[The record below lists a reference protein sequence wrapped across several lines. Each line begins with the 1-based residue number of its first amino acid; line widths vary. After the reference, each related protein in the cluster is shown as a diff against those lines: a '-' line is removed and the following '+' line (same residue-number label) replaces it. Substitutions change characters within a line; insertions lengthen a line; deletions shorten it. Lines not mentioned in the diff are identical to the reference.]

1 MLKWMQYTMEPKV
14 QAEVGI
20 WYGAAGSNTKS
31 CDLIAKSL
39 GKGGAALVNSV
50 EYSFCG
56 NVDFLNSLYLWKT
69 PEAACGDDRGSTCMD
84 YSVWSQKW
92 TEVAGA

>member
-1 MLKWMQYTMEPKV
+1 V
-14 QAEVGI
+14 

-39 GKGGAALVNSV
+39 GKGGAQLVNSV

-56 NVDFLNSLYLWKT
+56 NVGFLNSLYLWRT
-69 PEAACGDDRGSTCMD
+69 PQAACGDDRGNTCMD

-92 TEVAGA
+92 TEITGA